1 MIKKYIKSCIK
12 NLDPVLFVCTILLS
26 LIGIIT
32 ILGQVDSLKSGKRTF
47 IMQVAMTVAGI
58 IFTMIIANLDYHK
71 IVDKLWIG
79 MIAVS
84 VLLLAITL
92 AFGNTGADRE
102 TTNRSW
108 LTIPVIGIA
117 IQPSEFVKTTMVCAF
132 GKHISMVRDK
142 INHPKALAPLLLHA
156 GAIIGLILL
165 SGDLGVA
172 LVYIA
177 FVLIM
182 LFCGGLSVWYL
193 LGALVSVMLAS
204 PLVVKLLNPYQ
215 LQRLLVGFNPESDPL
230 GFGMQPLTSKQCI
243 ENGGFFGI
251 GLFGRGTYQTLP
263 ASHTDFIFATV
274 CEKFG
279 MITGLAVMILLL
291 IMVLRIF
298 YLARSCKD
306 DYGAYIC
313 VGVGAIILVQ
323 TMENIGMC
331 LAMLPVIGITL
342 PFVSYGGSSVLA
354 TYILVALAHSVKSHK
369 PRGLTISRMSDRK
382 YF

>member
-12 NLDPVLFVCTILLS
+12 NLDPVLFVCTLLLS
-26 LIGIIT
+26 SIGIVT
-32 ILGQVDSLKSGKRTF
+32 ILGQVDSLKSGKRTL
-47 IMQVAMTVAGI
+47 IMQIAMTVAGI
-58 IFTMIIANLDYHK
+58 ILTMIIANLDYHK

-84 VLLLAITL
+84 ALLLIVTL
-92 AFGNTGADRE
+92 VFGNTGADRE

-108 LTIPVIGIA
+108 LTIPGIGIA
-117 IQPSEFVKTTMVCAF
+117 IQPSEFVKTAMVCAF
-132 GKHISMVRDK
+132 GKHISMVQDK
-142 INHPKALAPLLLHA
+142 INHPKTLGLLLLHA
-156 GAIIGLILL
+156 GGIIGLILL

-172 LVYIA
+172 LVYMA

-193 LGALVSVMLAS
+193 IGALATVVLAS
-204 PLVVKLLNPYQ
+204 PLAVKFLNKYQ
-215 LQRLLVGFNPESDPL
+215 LQRLLVGFDPESDPL
-230 GFGMQPLTSKQCI
+230 GYGMQPLTSKQCI
-243 ENGGFFGI
+243 ENGGFFGT
-251 GLFGRGTYQTLP
+251 GLFGKGTYQTLP

-279 MITGLAVMILLL
+279 MITGLAVLGLLL

-298 YLARSCKD
+298 HIARSCKE

-313 VGVGAIILVQ
+313 IGVGAIILVQ

-342 PFVSYGGSSVLA
+342 PFVSYGGSSILA
-354 TYILVALAHSVKSHK
+354 TYILVALIHSVKSHK
-369 PRGLTISRMSDRK
+369 PRAVTISGGK